1 MGRCRED
8 RLPLR
13 GPRAVALTA
22 GLAAGA
28 VLPPAILIGDPSRM
42 LVTFLGLV
50 SASILPTVSLVIG
63 SLSSSGRSVMKIDE
77 LAQELARAVH
87 TLFSILGLVA
97 VVVALLMVIAVVPDI
112 GWRLPYGLT
121 QIPDAARRSLQSLAL
136 LFAVAATIEAVKIP
150 RILARVLAIKREIA
164 IFEARKALADKSP
177 SDGDVRQMFP
187 KKEGFG
193 KTVPLDNLRS

>member
-1 MGRCRED
+1 
-8 RLPLR
+8 
-13 GPRAVALTA
+13 
-22 GLAAGA
+22 
-28 VLPPAILIGDPSRM
+28 M

-77 LAQELARAVH
+77 LAQELSRAVH

-97 VVVALLMVIAVVPDI
+97 AVVALLMVIAVVPDTP
-112 GWRLPYGLT
+112 WRLPYFLI
-121 QIPDAARRSLQSLAL
+121 QVPDAARRALQSLAL
-136 LFAVAATIEAVKIP
+136 LFAVAATLEAVKIP
-150 RILARVLAIKREIA
+150 RILARVLSIKKDIA

-177 SDGDVRQMFP
+177 SDADVRQMFA

-193 KTVPLDNLRS
+193 NTIPLDSLRS